1 MKRALF
7 AFAIILIG
15 LGGLATLLFFSDFG
29 HRFWLHHLSLPSLL
43 RYTIRHEND
52 PDAFVELAARM
63 EIEGHYEEALQDYIH
78 ATQLQSANKTA
89 WLGAVRCA
97 QRTRDMSNA
106 FALAT
111 QMTQALPR
119 SSAAWSTLADL
130 YLQTGDRIKAIDA
143 FRHALSLNPH
153 DAEAQYGL
161 SKALFQQG
169 DLQHALS
176 AAQKAVALST
186 NRLSY
191 LLNLATILQ
200 QMGRFTEAKTVLQKA
215 HHLSPHNPE
224 VLAAE
229 GTLLAISS
237 TSPTQQETAIRL
249 LKAAIER
256 LNDPKTAY
264 AASYQLGQL
273 YLLTNKLPD
282 AEQAFR
288 HALQLNPNDTQALFA
303 LGRTLA
309 LEGKPSESKATLERF
324 YKESQFRLKL
334 SQLLMRIGRQPNSAL
349 LWNRLALLY
358 ASHHNWTEAQLAAQ
372 RSLQLQPHQPELKQL
387 TKIWPAISAP

>member
-1 MKRALF
+1 MKRVLL

-15 LGGLATLLFFSDFG
+15 LGGLATLLLCSDFG

-43 RYTIRHEND
+43 RYTIRHDDD

-63 EIEGHYEEALQDYIH
+63 EAQGHDEEAFQDYIH
-78 ATQLQSANKTA
+78 AAKRQPTNETA
-89 WLGAVRCA
+89 WLGAIRCA
-97 QRTRDMSNA
+97 QRTRDMKNTL
-106 FALAT
+106 ALA
-111 QMTQALPR
+111 QQLIQALPR
-119 SSAAWSTLADL
+119 SSTAWSTLARL
-130 YLQTGDRIKAIDA
+130 YLQTGDRMKAIAA
-143 FRHALSLNPH
+143 FRQALSLNPH

-176 AAQKAVALST
+176 AAQNAVALST
-186 NRLSY
+186 NRISY

-200 QMGRFTEAKTVLQKA
+200 QMGRFAEAKTVLQKA
-215 HHLSPHNPE
+215 YHLSPHNPE

-229 GTLLAISS
+229 GTLLATSS
-237 TSPTQQETAIRL
+237 TSPTQQETAMRL

-256 LNDPKTAY
+256 LNDPVKAY
-264 AASYQLGQL
+264 RASYQLGQL
-273 YLLTNKLPD
+273 YLLMNKLPD

-288 HALQLNPNDTQALFA
+288 QALQLNPNDTQTLFA

-309 LEGKPSESKATLERF
+309 LERKSAESKATLERF

-334 SQLLMRIGRQPNSAL
+334 SQLQMRIGRQPNSAL

-358 ASHHNWTEAQLAAQ
+358 ASHHHWAEARLAAQ
-372 RSLQLQPHQPELKQL
+372 RSLQLQPNQPQL
-387 TKIWPAISAP
+387 RQKAKMWPATTAP